1 MGNFISYCLYNVCII
16 SGTDGPPPPARSLY
30 YIIAISILV
39 SRNSRTSIRQL
50 ELLLSFPFSST
61 GLYFPGREE
70 WNKYKFRA
78 RALISPPCSIDIN
91 VHRTDT
97 YRTFACVIVNFG

>member
-1 MGNFISYCLYNVCII
+1 MGDFISYCLYNVCII

-50 ELLLSFPFSST
+50 ELLSFPFSST